1 MPEPRRAARSVAAE
15 RSSRRLLF
23 TSVAAT
29 AFLLHFAG
37 NVQAAPDACAPGAP
51 GSVVC
56 AGDQSD
62 GIVDGVDFDPT
73 LIERLVVRDLTAD
86 IAPATGT
93 DGVVFRQE
101 DRDLRIVTEAG
112 DFAIVTGGGADGI
125 VAELESELSVGALLG
140 VVNNLDIRAAGTGIF
155 VSSDTDAQV
164 DHDLVAGQSNLAF
177 QSVAAVADELDPD
190 VDVSDSDPGTQANL
204 ENIAQTTVL
213 PSGAGAIEVENSADI
228 EAGGDGIVALSSLAA
243 DSELVTSGDQENET
257 FQDVAAMASSSSPA
271 AVSAAVDAVQDYDQV
286 NILQQEIAVEGGADA
301 ARIAIANSGSV
312 TAAGDGIVAGSAV
325 LLQNLAGQELHQGNF
340 SQQDGMAEA
349 FADHADASATAAIEQ
364 TQDLQQINGGTQQI
378 EGPAWNG
385 AGAVTVDNSG
395 TIQAG
400 GDGIVAASELQ
411 AFSLTSQL
419 GLQGDRSVQ
428 DAGGVALGDDGEAAV
443 RLDAL
448 QDGTTLSTV
457 EQSAVAGGL
466 ADAASLNVTNSGQ
479 ITAGGHGI
487 VAEAGLLTASVGVQI
502 LGQSASGEQWGFAVS
517 EAVDGE
523 AASDAELSHRSLR
536 IAAGVQEL
544 EGRDGAGVGAVTV
557 DNSGDIVAGGD
568 GIRAGSARLSL
579 AGTAQAAF
587 QNGSSLQYGVPFA
600 TPFDEAALD
609 VSQDGDSS
617 SVALQSQRLGTGAR
631 AGAVTVANSGRVLAG
646 GDGIVAASQ
655 MLLLGGVEQRQEQ
668 FGEAYQDAM
677 GLGDVRLD
685 QRQNE
690 ASDHYAAQTTRIL
703 YGNRTGAVAIDNSGL
718 VAAGGDGLVARS
730 QIMAEAEV
738 FQEVF
743 QENVALQ
750 SLTDVAGGNQN
761 QELSQSSVA
770 EQSVLVRLGDRVGA
784 VTVGNS
790 GVVIAEGDG
799 IVAQADVAVGLLA
812 EQFVYQG
819 NTAGQA
825 LFGSAAAVQRQSGG
839 QFNAAGQRIR
849 LELGEGVGAVEV
861 DNSGLVVAEGDGI
874 VAESTIDLA
883 AIVERELVQDE
894 TRFSEASGSGGA
906 QRSQDVDMENFA
918 EQRVEVTLAASVGA
932 VTVRNSGVVVAEGD
946 GIVAGSRLVLDG
958 DLPASLRSA
967 GGAVAVRSSG
977 TIIAGGT
984 GIRAYSFVETEDGIG
999 PGGDISVRIGEGGL
1013 VMGGT
1018 GYAVDIDGGG
1028 DNRLVNRGTLVSASN
1043 RAVRGGDGDERIV
1056 NFGTIVG
1063 NVDLGGG
1070 ANHFANRSGALFET
1084 GRRVVLGEGGRLANA
1099 GTLSPGG
1106 DGAIQRTVVQ
1116 GDLRQRRGSTYLV
1129 DIDADGRS
1137 DRIAVKGS
1145 VTIDEGS
1152 TVQVERAA
1160 GTYDVGSRYRILTA
1174 TEGIEG
1180 EFDEIEQERLPFL
1193 ELQLGY
1199 RTRFVYLDIGRSGTA
1214 FADVARTPNQTAVA
1228 QALGSLDRDNALYRA
1243 IVWLDEDEAAAAY
1256 DSLSGELHATT
1267 RSLSGELARRLR
1279 TSLLNRI
1286 GGAGTGFG
1294 RDLQSGNLASLV
1306 QPASDA
1312 DPDAPP
1318 APERPGPQ
1326 FWMQGYGGT
1335 GSQDGDGNAADTN
1348 NTAWGSVMGA
1358 ELLLSDSFGIG
1369 LAAGYQN
1376 DQLNVDAR
1384 QSSAEIDSYSVAA
1397 YGLWRQGPWRL
1408 RGGGAFSWHEFSSRR
1423 EVAAGGVTGTAKAR
1437 YSGWSGQAFGE
1448 LGYRIDL
1455 EAVSLE
1461 PFAGLTFQHTRTES
1475 YRESGAGAANLDVG
1489 SDRGSELNSMIG
1501 VQAMRSFELE
1511 NGLQLRPHVSIAWE
1525 HRLVGAG
1532 AQADLGFV
1540 SGGNRFRVS
1549 GPTRN
1554 RDAAQIGAGLDV
1566 VLGEGFEAFGNYDV
1580 HLSRSHRDHTA
1591 RAGIRIRF

>member
-1 MPEPRRAARSVAAE
+1 MSEPRRAAQSAAE
-15 RSSRRLLF
+15 QPLRRLLF

-29 AFLLHFAG
+29 ALLLYLGEEVF
-37 NVQAAPDACAPGAP
+37 AAPDACAPGAP

-56 AGDQSD
+56 AGDQSNGIAD
-62 GIVDGVDFDPT
+62 GADFDPT
-73 LIERLVVRDLTAD
+73 LVERLVVRDLTAD
-86 IAPATGT
+86 IAPAAGT
-93 DGVVFRQE
+93 DGIEFRQQ
-101 DRDLRIVTEAG
+101 DRDLRIVTKAG
-112 DFAIVTGGGADGI
+112 DFAIVTGGGASGI
-125 VAELESELSVGALLG
+125 VAELESELSAGAGLS
-140 VVNNLDIRAAGTGIF
+140 VVNGLDIRAAGTGIF
-155 VSSDTDAQV
+155 VESDTDAQV
-164 DHDLVAGQSNLAF
+164 DRDLFASQDNLAI
-177 QSVAAVADELDPD
+177 QAVEAEADDLDPD
-190 VDVSDSDPGTQANL
+190 VVESGNDQGTQANVGESV
-204 ENIAQTTVL
+204 ENVLL
-213 PSGAGAIEVENSADI
+213 PSGAGAIELANSADI
-228 EAGGDGIVALSSLAA
+228 EAGGDGIVALSSLTA
-243 DSELVTSGDQENET
+243 DSALVTSGEQLNASAQE
-257 FQDVAAMASSSSPA
+257 AAALATSLSAPP
-271 AVSAAVDAVQDYDQV
+271 VSAVVDAEQNYDQI
-286 NILQQEIAVEGGADA
+286 NLLEQEITVEGGADA
-301 ARIAIANSGSV
+301 ARIAIANSGRV
-312 TAAGDGIVAGSAV
+312 TAAGDGIVAGSSVA
-325 LLQNLAGQELHQGNF
+325 LQRLTGQELSQVSIAEQGGVAAAF
-340 SQQDGMAEA
+340 S
-349 FADHADASATAAIEQ
+349 DHADASTLAETDQ
-364 TQDLQQINGGTQQI
+364 SQRLQQINAGNQQI
-378 EGPAWNG
+378 VAPAWDG
-385 AGAVTVDNSG
+385 AGAVTIDNSG
-395 TIQAG
+395 EIAAG
-400 GDGIVAASELQ
+400 GNGIVATSELA
-411 AFSLTSQL
+411 AFSMTAQV
-419 GLQGDRSVQ
+419 GLQGHGALQEVVAA
-428 DAGGVALGDDGEAAV
+428 AGGTEGEATA
-443 RLDAL
+443 RAGAL
-448 QDGTTLSTV
+448 QDATRLSQL
-457 EQSAVAGGL
+457 EQAAEAGGL
-466 ADAASLNVTNSGQ
+466 ADAASLTVTNSGSVV
-479 ITAGGHGI
+479 AGGHGI
-487 VAEAGLLTASVGVQI
+487 IAEAGLMTVSVGRQT
-502 LGQSASGEQWGFAVS
+502 LDQ
-517 EAVDGE
+517 EAVNLQGALALSSQDDGE
-523 AASDAELSHRSLR
+523 ADGRADTSQRTLQ
-536 IAAGVQEL
+536 IAAGIQEID
-544 EGRDGAGVGAVTV
+544 GRDAAGVGAVTV
-557 DNSGDIVAGGD
+557 GNSGSIVAGGD
-568 GIRAGSARLSL
+568 GIRAGSARVSFALGLQEGHQHGDAVQDGPAVGDSDEARLDQSQTSDNSSLSL
-579 AGTAQAAF
+579 QR
-587 QNGSSLQYGVPFA
+587 
-600 TPFDEAALD
+600 
-609 VSQDGDSS
+609 
-617 SVALQSQRLGTGAR
+617 QRLGTGAR
-631 AGAVTVANSGRVLAG
+631 AGAVTIDNSGTVVAG
-646 GDGIVAASQ
+646 GDGIVAASE
-655 MLLLGGVEQRQEQ
+655 MILLSGVEQQQEQ
-668 FGEAYQDAM
+668 FGDSFQE
-677 GLGDVRLD
+677 GVGVGGGRLN
-685 QRQNE
+685 QRQND
-690 ASDHYAAQTTRIL
+690 SGTRYAEQSSRIV
-703 YGNRTGAVAIDNSGL
+703 YGNRTGAVSIDNSGL
-718 VAAGGDGLVARS
+718 ISAGGDGLVARS
-730 QIMAEAEV
+730 QLSVEAEV
-738 FQEVF
+738 FQEVV
-743 QENVALQ
+743 QDNLAVQ
-750 SLTDVAGGNQN
+750 SLAGPAGGSQR
-761 QELSQSSVA
+761 QEVSQSSVA
-770 EQSVLVRLGDRVGA
+770 EQSVVVRLGDRVGA

-790 GVVIAEGDG
+790 GVVVAGGDG
-799 IVAQADVAVGLLA
+799 IVAQSQVDASLFA
-812 EQFVYQG
+812 EQVVQQG
-819 NTAGQA
+819 NTAAQERLG
-825 LFGSAAAVQRQSGG
+825 GTGGTQRQSGE

-849 LELGEGVGAVEV
+849 LELGEEVGAVEV
-861 DNSGLVVAEGDGI
+861 DNSGLVVAGGDGI
-874 VAESTIDLA
+874 VAESNIDLA
-883 AIVERELVQDE
+883 AVVERELVQE
-894 TRFSEASGSGGA
+894 NARFSDGGT
-906 QRSQDVDMENFA
+906 QDVDMANFA

-958 DLPASLRSA
+958 DLPASLRGA
-967 GGAVAVRSSG
+967 GGPVAVRSSG

-999 PGGDISVRIGEGGL
+999 PGGDISVRIGQGGL

-1106 DGAIQRTVVQ
+1106 DGVIQRTVVR

-1137 DRIAVKGS
+1137 DRLAVKGS

-1152 TVQVERAA
+1152 TVQIERGA
-1160 GTYDVGSRYRILTA
+1160 GNYDVGSRYRILTA

-1214 FADVARTPNQTAVA
+1214 FADVARTSNQTAVA

-1256 DSLSGELHATT
+1256 DSLSGEMHATT
-1267 RSLSGELARRLR
+1267 QSLSGELARRLR

-1358 ELLLSDSFGIG
+1358 EILLSDSFGIG